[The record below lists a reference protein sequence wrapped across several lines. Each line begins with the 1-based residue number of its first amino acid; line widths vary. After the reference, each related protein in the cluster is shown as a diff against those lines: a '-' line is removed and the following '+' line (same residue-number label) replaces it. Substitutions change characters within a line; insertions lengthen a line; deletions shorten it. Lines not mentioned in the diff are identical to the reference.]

1 MWPRRKNSN
10 PNNNVFGKN
19 DGQQL
24 LSELPQTV
32 HDFFHARTGA
42 QGCFLAGIIRFCY
55 ASLYLYSILLMAL
68 QMRTLFDPRKGLM
81 PYSITGQNVGDYDYS
96 IFEFAPESS
105 LLVYA
110 MFLLG
115 VSSGVLLLLGIEPR
129 KGAMGAFFVLHNLQS
144 HNTIMFDDHEFHMNK
159 MWAFFLVFLPLD
171 HFTIHDD
178 FGGIVPIVKRYL
190 NLPRTTSTQARLQKL
205 RNTNLSTSWA
215 MWPFR
220 LWQLYTCMIYM
231 GAGLSKLN
239 ASPWIQGNALSWFWY
254 NETIGRF
261 YPAFVIELFYNRLIT
276 IKLQTWLCLLIENIC
291 VVTIWPKRTRKITF
305 AAVVLMHL
313 GMEFALV
320 MHIFEYLSVLGWMCF
335 FVYPNDAEEGLIKN
349 NKKKND
355 GAKWTTATFFDWKRA
370 KTIETAVVVSLLYLL
385 TYDIFPIEE
394 VQELMPAPLAYLV
407 GGLVYPLGLGLD
419 PIVHLLGIHAN
430 PYILDDDEGSLEQIQ
445 SRMTAVIRFNDG
457 REPILHQDAEWASS
471 SFVKRETNYWYD
483 TYMYYLM
490 EEVASPD
497 DIPYYGVLSVHL
509 AELYSNGGIDRW
521 YDRITV
527 EPDNTVESVSIHV
540 HKRTGSELPA
550 PPDWGLFASIPR
562 EWSYQTAC
570 QFVFTPNRVQS
581 DDEKYVIPLNGL
593 WDVSVYQRNIQ
604 NGCVNYN
611 TADETLHRKGQYR
624 EPSDDDDDGEDDE
637 DSATG
642 YGKEQYRRPI
652 DREDDKVENRGY
664 GENNGDDDGS
674 SRAGLNG
681 DASENED
688 DGDESNEKGRFGEE
702 ENRPPIDSG
711 DESEEGAQDSG
722 GNDDGDESNEVRSGP
737 NGNAGDGDDDGD
749 ESNEVRSGP
758 NGNAGDG
765 DDDGDESNEVR
776 ARPNGYAGDGDDDGD
791 ENNEVRA
798 GPNGYAG
805 EESKDESE
813 DGTQDSVES
822 DDQQNHR
829 RLRAQQ

>member
-1 MWPRRKNSN
+1 MLPRSKNAN
-10 PNNNVFGKN
+10 PNNNVFGKY
-19 DGQQL
+19 DGRQL
-24 LSELPQTV
+24 LSELPQTA
-32 HDFFHARTGA
+32 HDFFHARTGT

-81 PYSITGQNVGDYDYS
+81 PYGITGQNVGDYDYS
-96 IFEFAPESS
+96 IFEFAPESF
-105 LLVYA
+105 LLVVA

-115 VSSGVLLLLGIEPR
+115 VSSGVLMLLGIKPR
-129 KGAMGAFFVLHNLQS
+129 KGAMGAFFVLQNLQS
-144 HNTIMFDDHEFHMNK
+144 HNTIIFDDHEFHMNK
-159 MWAFFLVFLPLD
+159 MWAFFLIFLPLD

-178 FGGIVPIVKRYL
+178 FGGIVPLVQRYL
-190 NLPRTTSTQARLQKL
+190 NLRTASTQSRLQKL
-205 RNTNLSTSWA
+205 RNTSLSTSWA

-220 LWQLYTCMIYM
+220 LWQVYTCMIYM

-239 ASPWIQGNALSWFWY
+239 AGPWTQGNALSWFWY
-254 NETIGRF
+254 DETIGRF

-305 AAVVLMHL
+305 AAVVMMHL
-313 GMEFALV
+313 SMEFALA

-335 FVYPNDAEEGLIKN
+335 FVYPNDAEEGLIRNN
-349 NKKKND
+349 NKNND
-355 GAKWTTATFFDWKRA
+355 GAKWTAATLFDWKRA
-370 KTIETAVVVSLLYLL
+370 KTIETVVVVSLLYLL
-385 TYDIFPIEE
+385 TYDIFPLEE
-394 VQELMPAPLAYLV
+394 VQKLMPAPLAYLV

-419 PIVHLLGIHAN
+419 PIIHFLGIHAN
-430 PYILDDDEGSLEQIQ
+430 PYILDDDEGLPDHVQ
-445 SRMTAVIRFNDG
+445 SRMSAVIRFNDG
-457 REPILHQDAEWASS
+457 REPILHQDAEWASN

-490 EEVASPD
+490 EEVANPD

-527 EPDNTVESVSIHV
+527 EPDNTVESVSIQV

-581 DDEKYVIPLNGL
+581 DDEKYVIPLNRL
-593 WDVSVYQRNIQ
+593 WDASVYQRNIQ

-611 TADETLHRKGQYR
+611 TADEVFHRKGQYG
-624 EPSDDDDDGEDDE
+624 EPSDDDGEDDEEDE

-642 YGKEQYRRPI
+642 YGEDQHRRPI
-652 DREDDKVENRGY
+652 YREDDQVENRGY
-664 GENNGDDDGS
+664 GENNGDDDGLT
-674 SRAGLNG
+674 RAGLDR
-681 DASENED
+681 DARSENED
-688 DGDESNEKGRFGEE
+688 DGDESNEEGQFGEVAH
-702 ENRPPIDSG
+702 RPPIESG
-711 DESEEGAQDSG
+711 DESEESAPDPSD
-722 GNDDGDESNEVRSGP
+722 NDDGDES
-737 NGNAGDGDDDGD
+737 
-749 ESNEVRSGP
+749 
-758 NGNAGDG
+758 
-765 DDDGDESNEVR
+765 
-776 ARPNGYAGDGDDDGD
+776 
-791 ENNEVRA
+791 NEVRA

-805 EESKDESE
+805 EESEDE
-813 DGTQDSVES
+813 TQDSVES

-829 RLRAQQ
+829 RLRA